1 MFLHVELCRFE
12 DHVSFDNE
20 MFVAFLFY
28 FSILLLSLCES
39 KALEN
44 IVGLIVR
51 AVDRCVYLQD
61 FCFFVEFSGYAIPLE
76 SHYPFRP
83 SLRTRK
89 NEGSRRCNLV

>member
-61 FCFFVEFSGYAIPLE
+61 FCFFVEFSGYVIPLE
-76 SHYPFRP
+76 SQYPFRP
-83 SLRTRK
+83 SLRTRT
-89 NEGSRRCNLV
+89 NEGSRRYNLV

>member
-1 MFLHVELCRFE
+1 MFLHAELCRFE
-12 DHVSFDNE
+12 GHVFFDNE

-61 FCFFVEFSGYAIPLE
+61 FCFFVEFSGYTIPLE
-76 SHYPFRP
+76 SQYPFRP
-83 SLRTRK
+83 SFRTRK
-89 NEGSRRCNLV
+89 IGGSRRCNLV